1 MTGVVVRFS
10 SHVASTADLPGRGF
24 TSFKTNGPLEYTR
37 RCARDALIQ
46 ASLEPEITSID
57 PGPRVNFGP
66 PDTYFSFC
74 VVTQNRSCAVA
85 LTDHTNSMSFSPPP
99 GCDVAIAINRA
110 SVLAEPAKTAARTI
124 WAHRETQVPALFS
137 VRVMRRLRE
146 SPSGLRLGELEES
159 LVHEPK
165 NWVAYTL
172 ALACNGLVVI
182 DYRSPITD
190 DTMVVLNPT
199 SHGRVREHWLG

>member
-10 SHVASTADLPGRGF
+10 PHVAPRTDQPSRGF
-24 TSFKTNGPLEYTR
+24 TSYKTNGALEYTR

-46 ASLEPEITSID
+46 ASLEPEISSIE
-57 PGPRVNFGP
+57 PGPSVDFGP
-66 PDTYFSFC
+66 PDTYFGFC
-74 VVTQNRSCAVA
+74 VVTQNRRCAVA
-85 LTDHTNSMSFSPPP
+85 LTDITNSMSFAPPP

-110 SVLAEPAKTAARTI
+110 SILAEPAKTTARTI
-124 WAHRETQVPALFS
+124 WSHRETQVPPLFS
-137 VRVMRRLRE
+137 VRVIRRLRE
-146 SPSGLRLGELEES
+146 SPTGLRLGDLEEN

-172 ALACNGLVVI
+172 ALACNGLVVV

-190 DTMVVLNPT
+190 DTMVAFNPA
-199 SHGRVREHWLG
+199 SQGRVREHWLG